1 MDSVRGARVWLT
13 SVLLIMLGL
22 ALAVLASPAASAGLR
37 EDPARGEIVASSS
50 AASSSAGASS
60 TTASVTSVPPGSPAP
75 RMLAS
80 TGLDITVP
88 VVVGLGILVLGT
100 VMVGWAFLA
109 TGRRAPTPSGRHR

>member
-1 MDSVRGARVWLT
+1 MWLT
-13 SVLLIMLGL
+13 SVLLMLIGL

-37 EDPARGEIVASSS
+37 EDRAAATID
-50 AASSSAGASS
+50 AASSGAASPTGPASAAGSA
-60 TTASVTSVPPGSPAP
+60 ASVPPGSPAP

-88 VVVGLGILVLGT
+88 VLMGLGILVLGT

-109 TGRRAPTPSGRHR
+109 TGRRASTPSGRHR